1 MRRPVKNRNMPQ
13 ADSVYNS
20 VPLARFIN
28 YIMLDGKK
36 ETARKIV
43 YGALDIIKEKNSDK
57 EPLEV
62 FEAAL
67 KNAGP
72 STEVRSRRV
81 GGANYQVPVPVRPE
95 RQVALA
101 MRWIINGARSKKGK
115 EIKIFLADELL
126 MAAAGEGEAV
136 KKKENVHKMADAN
149 KAFAHFAW

>member
-149 KAFAHFAW
+149 KAFTHFAW

>member
-1 MRRPVKNRNMPQ
+1 MRRPVKNRKHPE

-20 VPLARFIN
+20 VALSRFIN
-28 YIMLDGKK
+28 YVMLDGKK

-43 YGALDIIKEKNSDK
+43 YGAMDIIKEKVKDK

-95 RQVALA
+95 RQQALA
-101 MRWIINGARSKKGK
+101 MRWIIGGARGKKGK
-115 EIKIFLADELL
+115 DMKFFLADELIL
-126 MAAAGEGEAV
+126 AASNDGEAV